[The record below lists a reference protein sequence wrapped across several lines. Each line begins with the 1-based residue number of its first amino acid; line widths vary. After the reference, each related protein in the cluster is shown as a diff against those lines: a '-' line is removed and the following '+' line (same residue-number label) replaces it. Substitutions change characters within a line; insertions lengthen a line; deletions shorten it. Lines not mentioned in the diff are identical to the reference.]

1 MSRVG
6 DWEPDDNESFL
17 RACAFDA
24 NGERAILGRRGQRFM
39 RELEAALLS
48 LPEKKLAAG
57 TLTRPPK
64 TMTVAGFEVLRFYQ
78 DSKEYGEYCALG
90 AVALK
95 RAMDSG
101 KDKLTALRDLNQN
114 DDQDDDDDESYMGYE
129 KIDGAAFLLGI
140 PTPLAWKIVCANDE
154 CAPSD
159 PEERWAYML
168 RWVHARIRPMA
179 GWLTL
184 PAPFERDWRLR

>member
-1 MSRVG
+1 MSRIG
-6 DWEPDDNESFL
+6 DYEPDDNESFL

-24 NGERAILGRRGQRFM
+24 NGQRALLGRRGQRFM

-48 LPEKKLAAG
+48 LPEKKLTAG

-64 TMTVAGFEVLRFYQ
+64 TMGVAGFEVLRFDQ
-78 DSKEYGEYCALG
+78 DCKEYGEYCALG

-101 KDKLTALRDLNQN
+101 KAKLDALRDLNQN
-114 DDQDDDDDESYMGYE
+114 DPDDDDDSFMGYQQVDE
-129 KIDGAAFLLGI
+129 AAYLLGI

-159 PEERWAYML
+159 PAERWEYML
-168 RWVHARIRPMA
+168 RWARSRIRPMA

-184 PAPFERDWRLR
+184 PAPFELDWRLR